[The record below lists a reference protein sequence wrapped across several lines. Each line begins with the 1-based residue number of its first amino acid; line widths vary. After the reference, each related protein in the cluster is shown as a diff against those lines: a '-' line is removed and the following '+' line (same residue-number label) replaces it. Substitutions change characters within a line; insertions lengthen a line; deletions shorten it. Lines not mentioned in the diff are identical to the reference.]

1 MNVTI
6 ALAGQPNTGKST
18 LFNALTGSCQHVG
31 NWPGKT
37 VEQKTGQFSYNNQE
51 FYLVDLPGAYSL
63 NGNSPEEEITRDYLL
78 EKKPD
83 CVVVVADASQLE
95 RTLFMLAEV
104 HQLPLRFVLV
114 VTMMDIAARQGLD
127 IAEKEL
133 EQKLNI
139 PVVCL
144 TATKGGGIDQ
154 FRKTVASTLKKEI
167 PETEKC
173 SFHPLT
179 YSIAKQL
186 GDLEFPI
193 WHAGKLLEGDTD
205 IFTRLEK
212 RLSQERWE
220 KVRQLLPSASD
231 SMAETAKEKHRWIAG
246 LLEDVICKKEKAAA
260 KKDRRYRFDK
270 LATHFFW
277 GKVVAFFI
285 LLLALGLAIAA
296 AFSAMYPLYSIM
308 TRVGLWLHQYLQD
321 LPEWLISLIAD
332 AFFPALCMSAMM
344 FCFLVP
350 LFFMIGT
357 LEDIGYLAR
366 FSYIFDRMMNRM
378 GLHGKS
384 CISFLMSF
392 ACNMGGIAS
401 TRTID
406 SWRQRMI
413 TNILTSI
420 VPCAAMW
427 GVVGFVSIL
436 FFGKYALL
444 VILAL
449 FLAMLVVLY
458 LSSLLLRKFLPA
470 KRTFGLIMEMPPYH
484 QPNFKTISRYT
495 WRFIRGFIKR
505 GATLITAIFMLT
517 WFLSYFP
524 DGNIETSWLA
534 ELGRFM
540 NPIGSLMGMD
550 WQLMVALIASVA
562 SKEASLAVLAVVY
575 GLGGDAS
582 SLNMLMLQQA
592 SVGQDFG
599 GILLTSISPAT
610 ALAFVF
616 AMFFSIPCIGTLGT
630 LYAETD
636 SLKWTVIA
644 ACYYTITSFV
654 MGVLAYQTGCLLF

>member
-1 MNVTI
+1 MRVTI

-37 VEQKTGQFSYNNQE
+37 VEQKTGQFSDNNQV
-51 FYLVDLPGAYSL
+51 FNLVDLPGAYSL

-104 HQLPLRFVLV
+104 RQLPLRFVLV
-114 VTMMDIAARQGLD
+114 VTMMDIAAREGLE

-144 TATKGGGIDQ
+144 TATTGGGIDQ
-154 FRKTVASTLKKEI
+154 FKKTVASTIKKEI
-167 PETEKC
+167 AETEKC

-186 GDLEFPI
+186 GDLEFPV
-193 WHAGKLLEGDTD
+193 WHAGKLLEGDAD
-205 IFTRLEK
+205 IFARLEK
-212 RLSQERWE
+212 RFSQKHWE
-220 KVRQLLPSASD
+220 KIRQLLPSASD
-231 SMAETAKEKHRWIAG
+231 SITEIAKEKHRWIAG
-246 LLEDVICKKEKAAA
+246 LLENVLCKKDKTPAN
-260 KKDRRYRFDK
+260 KDRRYRFDT

-285 LLLALGLAIAA
+285 LLLSLGLAIVVG
-296 AFSAMYPLYSIM
+296 FSIISPLYSIM
-308 TRVGLWLHQYLQD
+308 TSVGLWLHKYLQG

-350 LFFMIGT
+350 LFFMIGI

-413 TNILTSI
+413 TNILTAI

-436 FFGKYALL
+436 FFGKYAIL

-449 FLAMLVVLY
+449 FLTMLVVLY

-470 KRTFGLIMEMPPYH
+470 TRTFGLIMEMPPYH
-484 QPNFKTISRYT
+484 PPNFKTISRYT

-534 ELGRFM
+534 ELGRFL
-540 NPIGSLMGMD
+540 NPIGRLMGMD
-550 WQLMVALIASVA
+550 WRLMVALIASVA

-582 SLNMLMLQQA
+582 SVNMLMLQQA

-599 GILLTSISPAT
+599 GILLTSIRPAT

-636 SLKWTVIA
+636 SLKWTTIA
-644 ACYYTITSFV
+644 ACYYTATSLVAGIF
-654 MGVLAYQTGCLLF
+654 AYQTGLLIF

>member
-18 LFNALTGSCQHVG
+18 LFNVLTGSCQHVG

-51 FYLVDLPGAYSL
+51 FELVDLPGAYSL

-104 HQLPLRFVLV
+104 RQLSLRFVLV
-114 VTMMDIAARQGLD
+114 ITMMDIAAREGLE

-133 EQKLNI
+133 EQKLDI

-154 FRKTVASTLKKEI
+154 FKKTVASTVTGEI
-167 PETEKC
+167 TKTEKC

-179 YSIAKQL
+179 RSVAEQL
-186 GDLEFPI
+186 GDLEFPL

-205 IFTRLEK
+205 ILTRLEK
-212 RLSQERWE
+212 RFSSEHWG
-220 KVRQLLPSASD
+220 KIKQLLLSASD
-231 SMAETAKEKHRWIAG
+231 SMAETAQEKHRWIAE
-246 LLEDVICKKEKAAA
+246 LVENVVSKKEKATA
-260 KKDRRYRFDK
+260 KRDRRYRFDT

-277 GKVVAFFI
+277 GKVIAFFI
-285 LLLALGLAIAA
+285 LLFSLGLAIVVG
-296 AFSAMYPLYSIM
+296 FSIISPLYAAMIK
-308 TRVGLWLHQYLQD
+308 VGLWLHTYLQG
-321 LPEWLISLIAD
+321 LPEWLISLVAD

-406 SWRQRMI
+406 SWRQRII
-413 TNILTSI
+413 TNVLTSI
-420 VPCAAMW
+420 VPCASMW
-427 GVVGFVSIL
+427 GVVGFVSLL
-436 FFGKYALL
+436 FFGKYTIL

-458 LSSLLLRKFLPA
+458 LSSLLLRKLLPA

-484 QPNFKTISRYT
+484 PPNFKTISRYT
-495 WRFIRGFIKR
+495 WRFIKGFMKR

-534 ELGRFM
+534 ALGRFL

-550 WQLMVALIASVA
+550 WRLMIALIASVA
-562 SKEASLAVLAVVY
+562 AKEASLAVLAVVY
-575 GLGGDAS
+575 GLGTGGDAS
-582 SLNMLMLQQA
+582 SVNTLMLQQTA
-592 SVGQDFG
+592 VGQDLG

-636 SLKWTVIA
+636 SEFLPTR
-644 ACYYTITSFV
+644 
-654 MGVLAYQTGCLLF
+654 

>member
-1 MNVTI
+1 MRVTI

-18 LFNALTGSCQHVG
+18 LFNALTGSSQHVG

-51 FYLVDLPGAYSL
+51 FDLVDLPGAYSL

-78 EKKPD
+78 ERKPD
-83 CVVVVADASQLE
+83 CVVVVADGSQLE

-104 HQLPLRFVLV
+104 RQLPLRFVLV
-114 VTMMDIAARQGLD
+114 ITMMDIAARQGFE

-133 EQKLNI
+133 ERKLDI

-167 PETEKC
+167 TETEKC

-179 YSIAKQL
+179 YSIAEQL

-205 IFTRLEK
+205 IFARVEK
-212 RLSQERWE
+212 QLSQEHWE
-220 KVRQLLPSASD
+220 KIKSLLPSVSD
-231 SMAETAKEKHRWIAG
+231 SITETAKEKHRWIAG
-246 LLEDVICKKEKAAA
+246 LLEDVICTKEKAAA
-260 KKDRRYRFDK
+260 KKDRRYRFDA

-277 GKVVAFFI
+277 GKIVAFFI
-285 LLLALGLAIAA
+285 LLLALGLAIVV
-296 AFSAMYPLYSIM
+296 AFSAMYPLYAIM
-308 TRVGLWLHQYLQD
+308 TKAGLWLHQYLQG
-321 LPEWLISLIAD
+321 LPEWLISLLAD

-413 TNILTSI
+413 TNVLTSI

-427 GVVGFVSIL
+427 GVVGFVAVL
-436 FFGKYALL
+436 FFGKYAIL

-458 LSSLLLRKFLPA
+458 LSSLLLRRFLPA
-470 KRTFGLIMEMPPYH
+470 KRIFGLIMEIPPYH
-484 QPNFKTISRYT
+484 PPNFTTISRYT
-495 WRFIRGFIKR
+495 WRFIKGFIKR

-534 ELGRFM
+534 ELGRFL

-550 WQLMVALIASVA
+550 WRLMVALIASVA

-575 GLGGDAS
+575 GLSGDAS
-582 SLNMLMLQQA
+582 SLNVLMLQQA

-599 GILLTSISPAT
+599 GILLASISPAT

-644 ACYYTITSFV
+644 ACYYTATSLV
-654 MGVLAYQTGCLLF
+654 MGICAYQIGLLIF

>member
-1 MNVTI
+1 MKVTI

-18 LFNALTGSCQHVG
+18 LFNVLTGACQHVG

-37 VEQKTGQFSYNNQE
+37 VEQKRGQFSYNNQQ
-51 FYLVDLPGAYSL
+51 FDLVDLPGAYSL

-104 HQLPLRFVLV
+104 RQLPMRFVLV
-114 VTMMDIAARQGLD
+114 ITMMDIAARQGLE

-133 EQKLNI
+133 EQKLHI

-144 TATKGGGIDQ
+144 TATKGGGIEQ
-154 FRKTVASTLKKEI
+154 LKKTIESTITEEI
-167 PETEKC
+167 VKAEKC

-179 YSIAKQL
+179 YSIAEQL
-186 GDLEFPI
+186 GELKYSL
-193 WHAGKLLEGDTD
+193 WYAGKLLEGDKE

-212 RLSQERWE
+212 RFSQQRWE
-220 KVRQLLPSASD
+220 KVGQLLASVSD
-231 SMAETAKEKHRWIAG
+231 SMTETAREKHRWIAG
-246 LLEDVICKKEKAAA
+246 LLENVVDKKEKSAAN
-260 KKDRRYRFDK
+260 KDHRYRFDK

-285 LLLALGLAIAA
+285 LLLALGSAIVVS
-296 AFSAMYPLYSIM
+296 FSIISPLYSVM
-308 TRVGLWLHQYLQD
+308 TRVGLWLHGYLQGV
-321 LPEWLISLIAD
+321 PEWLISLLAD
-332 AFFPALCMSAMM
+332 AFFPALCMSVMM

-366 FSYIFDRMMNRM
+366 FSYIFDRLMNRM

-427 GVVGFVSIL
+427 GVIGFVSIL
-436 FFGKYALL
+436 FFGKYAIL
-444 VILAL
+444 VLFAL
-449 FLAMLVVLY
+449 FLAMLAVLY
-458 LSSLLLRKFLPA
+458 LSSLLLGKFLPA
-470 KRTFGLIMEMPPYH
+470 KRSFGLIMEMPPYH
-484 QPNFKTISRYT
+484 PPNVRIISRYT
-495 WRFIRGFIKR
+495 WRFIKGFIKR

-534 ELGRFM
+534 ELGRFL

-550 WQLMVALIASVA
+550 WRLMVALIASVA

-582 SLNMLMLQQA
+582 SVNMLMLQQA

-599 GILLTSISPAT
+599 GILLASISPAT

-644 ACYYTITSFV
+644 ACYYTATSLLAGIFAYQ
-654 MGVLAYQTGCLLF
+654 MGVLIF